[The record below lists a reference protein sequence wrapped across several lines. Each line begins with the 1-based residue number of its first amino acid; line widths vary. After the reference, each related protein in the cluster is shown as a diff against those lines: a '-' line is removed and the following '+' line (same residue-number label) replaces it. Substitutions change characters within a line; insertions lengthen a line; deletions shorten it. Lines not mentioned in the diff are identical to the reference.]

1 VTITLLNDG
10 PQTLL
15 FMCMV
20 CDQKITLPST
30 QPEFVQFDDRKEAIM
45 RVGRRVFRGHIDDC
59 GSQGLVDMDTA
70 RRRMT
75 VVVNSFVESDDPV
88 RERVRLSA
96 MFADVMDT
104 DQMLERFTVVGFAAP
119 FVIVDRKSDGKRG
132 VLTFQHHPR
141 FYFNW
146 DDDIEKEGN
155 P

>member
-1 VTITLLNDG
+1 MTITLLDDG
-10 PQTLL
+10 PQTLM

-20 CDQKITLPST
+20 CDQRITLPAA
-30 QPEFVQFDDRKEAIM
+30 QPEFVSCDDRNEAM
-45 RVGRRVFRGHIDDC
+45 LRVGRRVFRSHIDDC
-59 GSQGLVDMDTA
+59 GSQSLVDMDTA

-96 MFADVMDT
+96 LFTDVMDT
-104 DQMLERFTVVGFAAP
+104 EQMLERFTVIGFAAP
-119 FVIVDRKSDGKRG
+119 FVIVKQKSDGKRG

-146 DDDIEKEGN
+146 DDDIEKEGDL
-155 P
+155 